1 MPGLRVLRD
10 TKIQAAVIR
19 WPAFG
24 VTSMT
29 SAKFPVWL
37 RFFLLIGVGFFAAGA
52 GFFAYRYYTRPVT
65 LSVAV
70 GSIDGEAAKAMSA
83 LASEFVSTNAPV
95 RLKVIDS
102 GTALEAANAFAAG
115 KVDLAVV
122 RGDVGDLSQAQ
133 AVVVVSHVVVLII
146 APPGSSIDSMD
157 SLKGHTVG
165 VVGGVA
171 NPKIVDVLTKEYDLA
186 RANFKNIALTDVKQ
200 AIQSKEVSALLVA
213 IPLAEKYLSL
223 VRGFFQLDHK
233 KVPVLIPIDS
243 AGAIAEAE
251 RAYESFDVP
260 KGTLR
265 GSPPVPEDDL
275 TTLRTS
281 LYLVA
286 QKKLGTDLVTSLT
299 EAIMSARRN
308 LLREQP
314 IFAQITAPSTD
325 QDAYLPLHPG
335 AAAVYNSTTQS
346 FMDEYGNWIYLT
358 PMVLGGAATMLA
370 AAWKF
375 LGVGKPATQGPLDS
389 LYALARRIRKVDTEA
404 ELSDIEDEIDGIL
417 KAERAKSTAGDE
429 SAVDDTTLNVAAH
442 RLESLIHDRR
452 TLIAKGPAVAS
463 AA

>member
-1 MPGLRVLRD
+1 MM
-10 TKIQAAVIR
+10 
-19 WPAFG
+19 
-24 VTSMT
+24 SM
-29 SAKFPVWL
+29 KLPLWL
-37 RFFLLIGVGFFAAGA
+37 RATLLVGIAVFAAGA
-52 GFFAYRYYTRPVT
+52 GLLAYRYYTRPAT
-65 LSVAV
+65 LTVAV

-83 LASEFVSTNAPV
+83 IASELVSTNAPV

-102 GTALEAANAFAAG
+102 GTALEAANAFSAG

-133 AVVVVSHVVVLII
+133 AVVVVSHVVVLLI
-146 APPGSSIDSMD
+146 APPASSIDGID
-157 SLKGHTVG
+157 GLKGHTVG
-165 VVGGVA
+165 VVGGAA
-171 NPKIVDVLTKEYDLA
+171 NAKIVDVLTKEYDLA
-186 RANFKNIALTDVKQ
+186 NAKVVFKNLALTDARQ
-200 AIQSKEVSALLVA
+200 AIQSKQVSALLVA

-233 KVPVLIPIDS
+233 KAPVLIPIES
-243 AGAIAEAE
+243 AGAIAETE

-265 GSPPVPEDDL
+265 GAPPVPDDDL

-299 EAIMSARRN
+299 QAIMRVRRD

-358 PMVLGGAATMLA
+358 PMVLGGVATMLA
-370 AAWKF
+370 AAWQF
-375 LGVGKPATQGPLDS
+375 LGIGGPVTREGPLDS
-389 LYALARRIRKVDTEA
+389 LYALARRIRRVDTEA
-404 ELSDIEDEIDGIL
+404 ELQDIEEEIDTIL
-417 KAERAKSTAGDE
+417 KAERAKSAAGDE
-429 SAVDDTTLNVAAH
+429 SAVDDSTLNVAAH

-452 TLIAKGPAVAS
+452 TLLAKRPAVAS

>member
-1 MPGLRVLRD
+1 M
-10 TKIQAAVIR
+10 
-19 WPAFG
+19 
-24 VTSMT
+24 SHMT
-29 SAKFPVWL
+29 SLNLPLWL
-37 RFFLLIGVGFFAAGA
+37 RFVLLVGVIGLAAGA
-52 GFFAYRYYTRPVT
+52 VLFGYRYYTRPVI

-70 GSIDGEAAKAMSA
+70 GSIDGEAAKAMSDI
-83 LASEFVSTNAPV
+83 ASRLVATNAPV

-102 GTALEAANAFAAG
+102 GTALGAANAFSAG

-122 RGDVGDLSQAQ
+122 RGDVGDLSQAK
-133 AVVVVSHVVVLII
+133 AVVIVSHMVVLIV

-157 SLKGHTVG
+157 KLKGRRIG
-165 VVGGVA
+165 VIGGDTNASV
-171 NPKIVDVLTKEYDLA
+171 VDALSKEYGFD
-186 RANFKNIALTDVKQ
+186 RQKTFKDVALTDARR
-200 AIQSKEVSALLVA
+200 AIQSKEVAAVLVV

-223 VRGFFQLDHK
+223 VRGFSQQGSKAL
-233 KVPVLIPIDS
+233 PTLIAIDS
-243 AGAIAEAE
+243 AAAIAETA

-265 GSPPVPEDDL
+265 GAPPVPEDDL

-286 QKKLGTDLVTSLT
+286 NKKLGSDLVATLT
-299 EAIMSARRN
+299 QTIMSVRRD
-308 LLREQP
+308 LLAEEP

-335 AAAVYNSTTQS
+335 AAAVYNATQQS

-358 PMVLGGAATMLA
+358 PMILGGAATLLA

-375 LGVGKPATQGPLDS
+375 LGLSEPAGRQGPLDS
-389 LYALARRIRKVDTEA
+389 LYTLGRRIRMAATEA
-404 ELSDIEDEIDGIL
+404 QLSEIEEEIDGIL
-417 KAERAKSTAGDE
+417 GAQRAKTARGDE
-429 SAVDDTTLNVAAH
+429 SAVDDATLNVVAH

-452 TLIAKGPAVAS
+452 TMLAKRPAVVS

>member
-1 MPGLRVLRD
+1 MS
-10 TKIQAAVIR
+10 TKS
-19 WPAFG
+19 PL
-24 VTSMT
+24 
-29 SAKFPVWL
+29 WL
-37 RFFLLIGVGFFAAGA
+37 RAVLLAGVVILAAGA
-52 GFFAYRYYTRPVT
+52 GLFAYGYFTRPAT
-65 LSVAV
+65 LTVAV
-70 GSIDGEAAKAMSA
+70 GSTDGEAAKAMSEM
-83 LASEFVSTNAPV
+83 ASEFASTNAPV
-95 RLKVIDS
+95 RLRVIDS
-102 GTALEAANAFAAG
+102 GTALEAADAFSSG

-133 AVVVVSHVVVLII
+133 AVVVISHMVVLII
-146 APPGSSIDSMD
+146 APPGSSIDSID
-157 SLKGHTVG
+157 NLKGRTVG

-171 NPKIVDVLTKEYDLA
+171 NAKIVDVLTREYDLA
-186 RANFKNIALTDVKQ
+186 GAKVVFKNIALADVRQ
-200 AIQSKEVSALLVA
+200 VIQKKEVSALLVV

-233 KVPVLIPIDS
+233 KVPVLIPIES

-265 GSPPVPEDDL
+265 GSPPVPDDDL
-275 TTLRTS
+275 TTLRAS

-286 QKKLGTDLVTSLT
+286 NKKLGTDLVTSLT
-299 EAIMSARRN
+299 QAIMRVRRD
-308 LLREQP
+308 LMREQP
-314 IFAQITAPSTD
+314 IFGQITVPSTD

-335 AAAVYNSTTQS
+335 AAAVYNSTQQS

-375 LGVGKPATQGPLDS
+375 LGIGKPATQGPLDS
-389 LYALARRIRKVDTEA
+389 LYALARRIRNVGSEA
-404 ELSDIEDEIDGIL
+404 ELSAIEEEIDNIL
-417 KAERAKSTAGDE
+417 TAHRAKSANGDE
-429 SAVDDTTLNVAAH
+429 SAVDEATLNVAAH

-452 TLIAKGPAVAS
+452 AILAKRPAVAS

>member
-1 MPGLRVLRD
+1 MMS
-10 TKIQAAVIR
+10 TKL
-19 WPAFG
+19 PL
-24 VTSMT
+24 
-29 SAKFPVWL
+29 WL
-37 RFFLLIGVGFFAAGA
+37 RFFLLMGIAIFSAGA
-52 GFFAYRYYTRPVT
+52 GLLAYRYYTRPTT

-83 LASEFVSTNAPV
+83 IASELVSTNASV

-102 GTALEAANAFAAG
+102 GTALEAANAFSAG

-146 APPGSSIDSMD
+146 APPGSSIDGID
-157 SLKGHTVG
+157 GLKGHTLG
-165 VVGGVA
+165 VVGGAA
-171 NPKIVDVLTKEYDLA
+171 NAEIVGVLTKQYDLA
-186 RANFKNIALTDVKQ
+186 NAKVTFKNLALTDVRQ
-200 AIQSKEVSALLVA
+200 AIQSKQVSALLVA

-233 KVPVLIPIDS
+233 KAPVLISIDS
-243 AGAIAEAE
+243 AAAIAETE
-251 RAYESFDVP
+251 RAFESFDVP

-265 GSPPVPEDDL
+265 GSPPVPEDDV

-286 QKKLGTDLVTSLT
+286 QKKLGTDLVTRLT
-299 EAIMSARRN
+299 QAILRVRRD
-308 LLREQP
+308 LVREQP

-358 PMVLGGAATMLA
+358 PMALGGVATLLA
-370 AAWKF
+370 AAWNF
-375 LGVGKPATQGPLDS
+375 LGIGKSAPEGPLDS
-389 LYALARRIRKVDTEA
+389 LYALVRRVRNVDTEA
-404 ELSDIEDEIDGIL
+404 ELSQIEEEIDNIL
-417 KAERAKSTAGDE
+417 KAERAKAAAGDE
-429 SAVDDTTLNVAAH
+429 SVVDAVTLNVAAH
-442 RLESLIHDRR
+442 RLESLIHSRR
-452 TLIAKGPAVAS
+452 ALLAKRPTVAS